1 MKTMKRLLLIGT
13 GVAFGVQVFG
23 VSAFAQGADA
33 GVGPMGDAAIMDV
46 GDAGPAPA
54 LDTSE
59 PAGGQGGTVTEG
71 GEAPWKDAQATQPP
85 PPSFLDTTD
94 KRIVDDRPPPTKEQV
109 KALLE
114 MEAEVDSFVRSG
126 SSYRD
131 TVTAILR
138 REYLHQRRSRD
149 QYYSRQIAQEEEALT
164 EARENAIRLFERF
177 IRNYPNDPVYTPD
190 AMFRLGELYFE
201 RSYEQFHAAQASSTD
216 GDTNILNT
224 PDFNPTVELYRDLIR
239 KFPDYRRIDGV
250 YYLIGYCLSDMG
262 RFEEAKAA
270 FLNLV
275 CANKFTY
282 DPDMVEKAAAEALA
296 AEEGEDGDGEG
307 EEEQPDDEGGALD
320 ERLNLSEKFPSLTL
334 DESDYNVGGVFV
346 DPYRECKPIK
356 EDARFVSETWFRLGE
371 GHFDDYGTPFSI
383 ELSIAAYSRILADP
397 EDRNYSLAL
406 YKVAWAHYRA
416 SNYPE
421 AIRFF
426 SRLVQFSDDKKRET
440 GAAGSQLRPE
450 AIQYLAFSFA
460 YDDWD
465 ENHVPDSLEG
475 GKSGIERIQDPTL
488 MPQDREWTPE
498 VYYDLGDVY
507 FQEAKYP
514 DAIAVWKLAIEKWP
528 NHKQV
533 PELTHR
539 IANAYARHN
548 EMEEAV
554 SWRAKLGDYVQGTD
568 WWNKNVDNPK
578 EQRNAEKLAENSL
591 IQSALHFHQEAQTLR
606 RRCVEEKNVGL
617 CDAAE
622 ESYAVAAKAYRGYL
636 ERYPNTPQ
644 AYELRYNLADALY
657 WSGKYE
663 EAAVEYAIVRDSNLD
678 DTHFA
683 ESARRIVESI
693 QRLVDAEIKAGR
705 IVIPEEPPA
714 PSGTPPQVQA
724 TPMPEL
730 VQRLAQAREI
740 YLARVPE
747 KRDSENVREA
757 YDFNNALLLYLYGYW
772 PQAKERFDR
781 IFDERCAGKNADETG
796 RVAWTNL
803 RNMAVALQ
811 DDNEVERLGKAIKEK
826 KCTFSS
832 SESYEDVDCSK
843 EANKNEPS
851 CIVAGDLNALQYRR
865 ALKIYK
871 DAESSNGARQVQLY
885 EQAAT
890 MLVTAVNQN
899 PGDPQA
905 PIALEYAATAL
916 ERTSRFESAGRLY
929 ERIIDEVG
937 PRDASSPEEKRKLDA
952 ILANAYFRLAF
963 NANRFFDF
971 DKAVENYRILADSKR
986 FADSDDPG
994 VVEKREDALINA
1006 AIILENLQQYR
1017 RAAEYYTRAANTLRD
1032 PETKRT
1038 AKFRVAEMSFKQRQ
1052 YPTAIRGMRQF
1063 INSYKGDPGAGELV
1077 VLAYWRIAQSFE
1089 AQRAQRDYLKALQ
1102 DVVSAFKGA
1111 GQEPGSLAA
1120 EYAAHSHFILA
1131 DQDIDKVESY
1141 KVNPGKPKTIQDY
1154 VQKLKSEID
1163 RGANMVS
1170 TMKEDYE
1177 PILGYRRPT
1186 WAVAALVRQGRL
1198 YEVLAKEVLTAKFVT
1213 PSDIQKQLR
1222 GASYEVQDD
1231 LRLQI
1236 ETAVQQVLDQYI
1248 RPIECYAV
1256 ARYAY
1261 AVRASQTGSLDNEY
1275 TRIAIDRLQA
1285 YGDERIA
1292 ECIAE
1297 VQKSDSNLT
1306 AYQPGEFSRSPR
1318 GQLVTT
1324 PEGIAPPP
1332 LAPMK

>member
-1 MKTMKRLLLIGT
+1 MKMSKTLLS
-13 GVAFGVQVFG
+13 
-23 VSAFAQGADA
+23 VSLALGAVLLPSAAFAQDG
-33 GVGPMGDAAIMDV
+33 GVSGG
-46 GDAGPAPA
+46 GDAGIMNVPDASPAEFNSSPNSGTGGGV
-54 LDTSE
+54 D
-59 PAGGQGGTVTEG
+59 AGGA
-71 GEAPWKDAQATQPP
+71 APWEGAQATQPP

-94 KRIVDDRPPPTKEQV
+94 NRIVDDRPPPTKEQV

-114 MEAEVDSFVRSG
+114 MEAEVDAFVRSG

-138 REYLHQRRSRD
+138 REYLQQRRSRD
-149 QYYSRQIAQEEEALT
+149 QYYSRQIVQEEEALT

-201 RSYEQFHAAQASSTD
+201 RSYEQFHAAQATD
-216 GDTNILNT
+216 GSVDNNLLNS
-224 PDFNPTVELYRDLIR
+224 PDFSATVQLYRDLIR

-282 DPDMVEKAAAEALA
+282 DPDMIEKAAAEALA
-296 AEEGEDGDGEG
+296 AEGQEGVE
-307 EEEQPDDEGGALD
+307 DEGTEDQDDPGSLD
-320 ERLNLSEKFPSLTL
+320 QELNLAEKFPSLTL

-356 EDARFVSETWFRLGE
+356 EDARFISETWFRLGE

-416 SNYPE
+416 SNYPD

-426 SRLVQFSDDKKRET
+426 SKLVQFSDDKKRET

-465 ENHVPDSLEG
+465 ENHVPDAFEG
-475 GKSGIERIQDPTL
+475 GKTGIERVQDASL

-528 NHKQV
+528 HHKQV
-533 PELTHR
+533 PDLTNR

-554 SWRAKLGDYVQGTD
+554 GWRAKLGDYVQGTD

-591 IQSALHFHQEAQTLR
+591 IQSALHFHQEAQVLR
-606 RRCVEEKNVGL
+606 RRCVEEKNVSL
-617 CDAAE
+617 CDQAE

-663 EAAVEYAIVRDSNLD
+663 EAAVEYALVRDSNLD

-693 QRLVDAEIKAGR
+693 QRLLDPEIKAGR
-705 IVIPEEPPA
+705 IVIPDEPPE
-714 PSGTPPQVQA
+714 PQGTPPQVQA
-724 TPMPEL
+724 TQMPEL

-740 YLARVPE
+740 YLARVSE
-747 KRDSENVREA
+747 KRDTENVREA

-772 PQAKERFDR
+772 PQAKERFNR
-781 IFDERCAGKNADETG
+781 IFEERCAGPNADETG

-803 RNMAVALQ
+803 RNMAVKLQ

-826 KCTFSS
+826 KCTFQSG
-832 SESYEDVDCSK
+832 EKYEEVDCSK
-843 EANKNEPS
+843 PENKNEPS

-865 ALKIYK
+865 ALKVYK
-871 DAESSNGARQVQLY
+871 DAESSTGSRQVQLY

-890 MLVTAVNQN
+890 MLVKAVNQN

-937 PRDASSPEEKRKLDA
+937 PRKASSPEDQAKLDA
-952 ILANAYFRLAF
+952 ILANAYFRLAY

-971 DKAVENYRILADSKR
+971 EKAVSNYQVLADSKR
-986 FADSDDPG
+986 FAASDDPG
-994 VVEKREDALINA
+994 IVEKREDGLINA
-1006 AIILENLQQYR
+1006 ALILENLQQYR
-1017 RAAEYYTRAANTLRD
+1017 RAAQYYTRAASTIRD

-1038 AKFRVAEMSFKQRQ
+1038 AKFRIAEMSYKQRQ
-1052 YPTAIRGMRQF
+1052 YPSAIRGMRQF
-1063 INSYKGDPGAGELV
+1063 INAYKGDPGAGELV

-1089 AQRAQRDYLKALQ
+1089 AQRAEREYLRALQ
-1102 DVVSAFKGA
+1102 DVVDAFKSS

-1131 DQDIDKVESY
+1131 DQDNDKIESY

-1154 VQKLKSEID
+1154 VKKLKSEID

-1213 PSDIQKQLR
+1213 PTDIQRQLR
-1222 GASYEVQDD
+1222 GASFEVQDD

-1275 TRIAIDRLQA
+1275 TRIAIDRMQA

-1306 AYQPGEFSRSPR
+1306 AYQPGEFTRAPR
-1318 GQLVTT
+1318 GQLATT